1 MMIKWI
7 FRLIL
12 ITLLA
17 AVLHYNLPHRDI
29 VRITDTY
36 EKRVDPGANSWF
48 WSSGDAGSATGTPN
62 RDVFFIQTTD
72 ANGNPRVY
80 RNEDTGFGW
89 PPYFKFNTSNL
100 QARAAD
106 LISKADDQTPQWVAV
121 THYGWRNELLSIFPN
136 AAKVK
141 PVDGPDVQLIPWF
154 NIVFRLYSRL
164 YFGRFGCGGCD
175 FAAPRLT
182 RQRNVSVIGLP
193 KNGIACEDAVD

>member
-1 MMIKWI
+1 MIKWI

-17 AVLHYNLPHRDI
+17 AVLHYNLPQRDI

-48 WSSGDAGSATGTPN
+48 WSSGDAGSAAGTPN

-106 LISKADDQTPQWVAV
+106 LISKADDETPQWVAV
-121 THYGWRNELLSIFPN
+121 S
-136 AAKVK
+136 
-141 PVDGPDVQLIPWF
+141 QLW
-154 NIVFRLYSRL
+154 L
-164 YFGRFGCGGCD
+164 
-175 FAAPRLT
+175 A
-182 RQRNVSVIGLP
+182 QRI
-193 KNGIACEDAVD
+193 AVDFPKCNQGQAC

>member
-17 AVLHYNLPHRDI
+17 AVLHYNLPQRDI

-48 WSSGDAGSATGTPN
+48 WSSGDGGSAAGTPN

-106 LISKADDQTPQWVAV
+106 LISKADDETPQWVAV

-136 AAKVK
+136 ATKVK

-154 NIVFRLYSRL
+154 NIVFLIV
-164 YFGRFGCGGCD
+164 
-175 FAAPRLT
+175 FAA
-182 RQRNVSVIGLP
+182 VFW
-193 KNGIACEDAVD
+193 AVWVRWVRFRRAKIDPTTERISDWFADKWDRMRGRV